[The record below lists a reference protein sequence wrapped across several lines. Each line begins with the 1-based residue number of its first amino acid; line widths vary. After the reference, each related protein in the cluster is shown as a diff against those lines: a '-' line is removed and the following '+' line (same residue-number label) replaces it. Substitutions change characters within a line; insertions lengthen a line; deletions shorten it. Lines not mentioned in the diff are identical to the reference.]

1 MCSFLSHPTIFAAMK
16 LIEDLNWRYATK
28 KYSNHTVSDE
38 NVALILESIR
48 LTATSLGLQP
58 FKIFQIDQ
66 PELRLQLK
74 SAAYNQSQLVD
85 ASHVLV
91 FAVWT
96 QVTEEMIDDYLN
108 LIANTRGTSLDTL
121 QGFKKSISGFIGN
134 KNQSDIIKWA
144 SNQAYIALGK
154 AMTMAATLRV
164 DSTPMEGFDPA
175 KVNEILDLPTK
186 NLHAAVILTLGYR
199 DAEID
204 PLANAQ
210 KVRRPIHQI
219 FEKI

>member
-1 MCSFLSHPTIFAAMK
+1 MK

-28 KYSNHTVSDE
+28 KYSNQTVSDE

-66 PELRLQLK
+66 PELRTQLK

-134 KNQSDIIKWA
+134 KDQSDIIKWA

-175 KVNEILDLPTK
+175 KVNEILVLPTK

>member
-1 MCSFLSHPTIFAAMK
+1 MK

-28 KYSNHTVSDE
+28 KYSNQTVSDE

-66 PELRLQLK
+66 PELRTHLK

-134 KNQSDIIKWA
+134 KDQSDIIKWA
-144 SNQAYIALGK
+144 SNQAYISLGK

-164 DSTPMEGFDPA
+164 DSTPMEGFDPT
-175 KVNEILDLPTK
+175 KVNEILDLPSK

-199 DAEID
+199 DAEND

>member
-1 MCSFLSHPTIFAAMK
+1 MK

-28 KYSNHTVSDE
+28 KYSNQTVSDE

-66 PELRLQLK
+66 PELRMQLK

-121 QGFKKSISGFIGN
+121 QGFKKSISGFISI
-134 KNQSDIIKWA
+134 KDQSDIIKWA

-164 DSTPMEGFDPA
+164 DSTPMEGFDPT

-199 DAEID
+199 DAKSD

>member
-1 MCSFLSHPTIFAAMK
+1 MK

-28 KYSNHTVSDE
+28 KYSNQTVSDE

-66 PELRLQLK
+66 PELRTQLK

-108 LIANTRGTSLDTL
+108 LIANTRGTSLDAL

-134 KNQSDIIKWA
+134 KDQSDIIKWA

-199 DAEID
+199 DAESD

>member
-1 MCSFLSHPTIFAAMK
+1 MK

-28 KYSNHTVSDE
+28 KYSNQTVSDE

-66 PELRLQLK
+66 PELRMQLK

-108 LIANTRGTSLDTL
+108 LIANTRGTSLDAL

-134 KNQSDIIKWA
+134 KDQSDIIKWA

-164 DSTPMEGFDPA
+164 DSTPMEGFDPT

-199 DAEID
+199 DAEND

>member
-1 MCSFLSHPTIFAAMK
+1 MK

-28 KYSNHTVSDE
+28 KYSNQTVSDE

-66 PELRLQLK
+66 PELRAQLK

-96 QVTEEMIDDYLN
+96 QVTEEMINDYLN
-108 LIANTRGTSLDTL
+108 LIATTRGTSLDAL

-134 KNQSDIIKWA
+134 KDQSDIIKWA

-175 KVNEILDLPTK
+175 KVNDILDLPSQQ
-186 NLHAAVILTLGYR
+186 LHAAVILTLGYR
-199 DAEID
+199 DAEND

>member
-1 MCSFLSHPTIFAAMK
+1 L
-16 LIEDLNWRYATK
+16 
-28 KYSNHTVSDE
+28 
-38 NVALILESIR
+38 
-48 LTATSLGLQP
+48 
-58 FKIFQIDQ
+58 
-66 PELRLQLK
+66 
-74 SAAYNQSQLVD
+74 D
-85 ASHVLV
+85 A
-91 FAVWT
+91 
-96 QVTEEMIDDYLN
+96 
-108 LIANTRGTSLDTL
+108 L

-134 KNQSDIIKWA
+134 KDQSDIIKWA

>member
-1 MCSFLSHPTIFAAMK
+1 MK

-28 KYSNHTVSDE
+28 KYSNQTVSDE
-38 NVALILESIR
+38 NVELILESIR

-134 KNQSDIIKWA
+134 KDQSDIIKWA

-154 AMTMAATLRV
+154 AMT
-164 DSTPMEGFDPA
+164 
-175 KVNEILDLPTK
+175 
-186 NLHAAVILTLGYR
+186 
-199 DAEID
+199 
-204 PLANAQ
+204 
-210 KVRRPIHQI
+210 
-219 FEKI
+219 

>member
-1 MCSFLSHPTIFAAMK
+1 MK

-28 KYSNHTVSDE
+28 KYSNQTVSDE

-66 PELRLQLK
+66 PELRMQLK

-96 QVTEEMIDDYLN
+96 QVTE
-108 LIANTRGTSLDTL
+108 
-121 QGFKKSISGFIGN
+121 
-134 KNQSDIIKWA
+134 
-144 SNQAYIALGK
+144 
-154 AMTMAATLRV
+154 
-164 DSTPMEGFDPA
+164 
-175 KVNEILDLPTK
+175 
-186 NLHAAVILTLGYR
+186 
-199 DAEID
+199 
-204 PLANAQ
+204 
-210 KVRRPIHQI
+210 
-219 FEKI
+219 

>member
-1 MCSFLSHPTIFAAMK
+1 MK

-28 KYSNHTVSDE
+28 KYSNQTVSDE

-66 PELRLQLK
+66 PELRAQLK

-96 QVTEEMIDDYLN
+96 QVTEEMINDYLN
-108 LIANTRGTSLDTL
+108 LIATTRGTSLDAL

-134 KNQSDIIKWA
+134 KDQSDIIKWA

-175 KVNEILDLPTK
+175 KVNEILDLPSQH
-186 NLHAAVILTLGYR
+186 LHAAVILTLGYR
-199 DAEID
+199 DAEND

>member
-1 MCSFLSHPTIFAAMK
+1 MK

-28 KYSNHTVSDE
+28 KYSNQTVSDE

-66 PELRLQLK
+66 PELRMQLK

-134 KNQSDIIKWA
+134 KDQSDIIKWA

-164 DSTPMEGFDPA
+164 DSTPMEGFDPT
-175 KVNEILDLPTK
+175 KVNEILDLPSK

-199 DAEID
+199 DAEND